1 VPQPTYEEGKPS
13 PCRENAREG
22 GSDQKNDDSRL
33 LTINTVR
40 RLIGMTWMHERVGK
54 SGSGGLVFRY
64 KRFIVLL
71 INFADF
77 NYRSK
82 KRNHLFG
89 YFPCV
94 LLCSILLEFLGR
106 PNMLQDVRAQVVL
119 E

>member
-1 VPQPTYEEGKPS
+1 MKKESPAHVEKMLEREEAIRKTTT
-13 PCRENAREG
+13 
-22 GSDQKNDDSRL
+22 RL
-33 LTINTVR
+33 LTINTVC

-106 PNMLQDVRAQVVL
+106 PNMLQDARAQIVL
-119 E
+119 A